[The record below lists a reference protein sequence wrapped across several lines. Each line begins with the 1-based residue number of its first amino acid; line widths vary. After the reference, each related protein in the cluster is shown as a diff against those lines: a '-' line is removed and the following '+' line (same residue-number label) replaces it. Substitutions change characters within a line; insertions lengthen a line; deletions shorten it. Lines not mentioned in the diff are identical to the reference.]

1 MFHIEAI
8 NLKIL
13 GTSSYGHVNI
23 LLVSSTII
31 ISNYF
36 HGLRVSQNLYLA
48 LKHLFH
54 IFCSCNI

>member
-13 GTSSYGHVNI
+13 GTSTYGNVNI
-23 LLVSSTII
+23 LLLSSTIM
-31 ISNYF
+31 ISNY

-54 IFCSCNI
+54 LFSSCNI